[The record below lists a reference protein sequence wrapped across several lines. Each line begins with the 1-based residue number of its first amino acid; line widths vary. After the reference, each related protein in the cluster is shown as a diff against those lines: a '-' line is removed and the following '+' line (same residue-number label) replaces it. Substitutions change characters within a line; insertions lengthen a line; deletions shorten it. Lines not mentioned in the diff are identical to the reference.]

1 MQAGWEERR
10 RRIDVGWCREGN
22 GRVWKSDKDAPETC
36 CRPSSKPATF
46 REQNYLSE
54 NKNMSSRQKLHRNVG
69 EGRQRFYVIM
79 QDHDM

>member
-10 RRIDVGWCREGN
+10 QRIDVGWCRKGN

-36 CRPSSKPATF
+36 CRPPSKPATF

-54 NKNMSSRQKLHRNVG
+54 NNICQADRNYTVRL
-69 EGRQRFYVIM
+69 GRADSVST
-79 QDHDM
+79 